1 MMGFHL
7 LNSQKIFHS
16 YYMFLIL
23 SCLPITGLQCDVIV
37 IACIETLVQNFE

>member
-1 MMGFHL
+1 MMGFQL

-16 YYMFLIL
+16 YYIFLIL

-37 IACIETLVQNFE
+37 IACIQPLVHNFE